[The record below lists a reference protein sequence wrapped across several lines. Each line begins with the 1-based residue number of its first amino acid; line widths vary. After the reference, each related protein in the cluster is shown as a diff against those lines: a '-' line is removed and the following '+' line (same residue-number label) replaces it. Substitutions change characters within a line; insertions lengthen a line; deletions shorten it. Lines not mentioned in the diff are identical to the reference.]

1 MGISLPA
8 WKGSNSNSSR
18 ILNSPFS
25 LQAKTKLFGSLESYT
40 AGNSRERA
48 NNVKLIDIIRK
59 VRQGNYEL
67 CEKMTS
73 DEGITLEV
81 AEDHHLFW
89 YVLDQVIDAGKVLVL
104 PGT

>member
-1 MGISLPA
+1 M
-8 WKGSNSNSSR
+8 
-18 ILNSPFS
+18 
-25 LQAKTKLFGSLESYT
+25 
-40 AGNSRERA
+40 
-48 NNVKLIDIIRK
+48 KLIDIIRK